1 MKSKQIKRYSHNLI
15 NDWIE
20 SDKSYKFEFKV
31 TYIQAC
37 YPYVLMVNPEKDLT
51 DIIVDQE
58 SIQRNYKRFFVK
70 HLLDLR

>member
-20 SDKSYKFEFKV
+20 SDKNYKFEFKV

-51 DIIVDQE
+51 GILDKK
-58 SIQRNYKRFFVK
+58 SIQTNYKRFFVK